1 MAHPRIRMGD
11 SEMRFTCQKDELARA
26 LSSVQRAI
34 SARGPMPILANV
46 LLTSDGQGL
55 RLSGT
60 DLNLGIETHMAAD
73 IATGG
78 SITVPARN
86 LADIVGKLPNAE
98 VTLTVSDRN
107 ILVTCQRAKFT
118 LATESA
124 DQFPSLPQADAA
136 QEVRL
141 PASVLRQGIHNT
153 VYAAANRDDMS
164 VVSGVHIAM
173 ADGVLEMVATDGYR
187 LAAWRYGGVGSQ
199 VFSATIPAKAM
210 SELERLLGQDEG
222 DVLVAE
228 AARSDDGLVGG
239 TQMVFTSGGRK
250 LTTRRISGQYP
261 NYRQVIPAQF
271 RNETM
276 VDRLSLLKA
285 VDRTG
290 TMASERDG
298 RALRVTFTEGALILQ
313 ARNAESGE
321 AEERVDAELRG
332 DSQDIVFNAQYLQQ
346 ALERVEG
353 ETVVIKTN
361 GPVEATMF
369 QGADDRLTALVMPIR
384 S

>member
-1 MAHPRIRMGD
+1 
-11 SEMRFTCQKDELARA
+11 MRFTCQKDELARA

-46 LLTSDGQGL
+46 LLASEGQGL

-60 DLNLGIETHMAAD
+60 DLNLGIETHMQAV

-86 LADIVGKLPNAE
+86 LADIVGKLPSGE
-98 VTLTVSDRN
+98 VMLSVSDRN
-107 ILVTCQRAKFT
+107 ILVTWQRGKCT
-118 LATESA
+118 LATEPA
-124 DQFPSLPQADAA
+124 DQFPSLPQPDVT

-187 LAAWRYGGVGSQ
+187 LAAWRYGGVGPQ
-199 VFSATIPAKAM
+199 VFSATIPAKSM

-222 DVLVAE
+222 DVLLAE

-239 TQMVFTSGGRK
+239 TQMVFTSGNRK
-250 LTTRRISGQYP
+250 LTTRRVSGQYP

-276 VDRLSLLKA
+276 VDRLSLLEA

-298 RALRVTFTEGALILQ
+298 RALRVTFCDGALVLQ

-332 DSQDIVFNAQYLQQ
+332 DTQDIVFNAQYLQQ

-353 ETVVIKTN
+353 ETVVIKSN

-369 QGADDRLTALVMPIR
+369 QGADDRLTSLVMPIR